1 MDRQIMDR
9 WMDRQTDRYEAH
21 GDMTALEKDNEN
33 VGSDSPQGEDE
44 KVKNIKLSASVSH
57 SHLGTV

>member
-1 MDRQIMDR
+1 
-9 WMDRQTDRYEAH
+9 MDRQTDRYEAH